1 VELTVIGRRPRV
13 FDGPAL
19 PASPAIL
26 DELSAQVADADL
38 AAPPVVLPDFHHK
51 SNMELPSSVAVAT
64 IGTIRPAFTSASVNC
79 GMALL
84 ALDSD
89 RPERAG
95 IEEFYRRVR
104 ERYPY
109 PARNLRE
116 LSAREVRRA
125 AVEGSR
131 FAAERFGVESDEL
144 ERVEEF
150 GHLDLERYGGEQ
162 RLLRELPSVAFQL
175 ARLRFGTVG
184 PSNHFIELQRV
195 EEVFDTEAAEQLGVR
210 AGQMTLQYHAG
221 GGVLT
226 GEIGALFGRRKHSPR
241 QLRVAMALQKPL
253 FHLATARSYHELRQR
268 LALYFGAGHPPVER
282 DSDEG
287 QRLML
292 ANAAAMN
299 YGFAFRTAT
308 YAALRKI
315 AADVFGGTGGRLVVD
330 SPHNSI
336 YEEPMADGTTA
347 VVHRHNACRAYPAE
361 LSPPGTVF
369 ARTGQ
374 AVLLPGTH
382 RTSSYLAVAGPRS
395 ADSLH
400 SACHGAGTLV
410 SDFAAHGRSAQ
421 HPEGHR
427 TLRFRYT
434 DAAPCQTTHLD
445 DNGVNAALG
454 VLVNNGLVRP
464 IARMRPFAVLH

>member
-1 VELTVIGRRPRV
+1 MELTLIGRQPRV

-19 PASPAIL
+19 PAAPSIL

-64 IGTIRPAFTSASVNC
+64 VGTIRPTFTSASVNC

-84 ALDSD
+84 ALDCD
-89 RPERAG
+89 RPARAG

-116 LSAREVRRA
+116 LSGRDVRRA
-125 AVEGSR
+125 AAEGSR
-131 FAAERFGVESDEL
+131 FAAERFGVEGDEL

-150 GHLDLERYGGEQ
+150 GRLDLERYGGEE

-226 GEIGALFGRRKHSPR
+226 GEIGALFGRRKHFPR
-241 QLRVAMALQKPL
+241 QLRIAMAVQKPL
-253 FHLATARSYHELRQR
+253 FHLATARSYNELRRR

-336 YEEPMADGTTA
+336 YEEPLADRTTA

-361 LSPPGTVF
+361 LAPAGTVF
-369 ARTGQ
+369 ASTGQ

-382 RTSSYLAVAGPRS
+382 CTSSYLAVAGPRS
-395 ADSLH
+395 SDSLY

-410 SDFAAHGRSAQ
+410 NDFAANGLSIR

-434 DAAPCQTTHLD
+434 DAAPTEAAHLD

-454 VLVNNGLVRP
+454 VLVDNGLVRP